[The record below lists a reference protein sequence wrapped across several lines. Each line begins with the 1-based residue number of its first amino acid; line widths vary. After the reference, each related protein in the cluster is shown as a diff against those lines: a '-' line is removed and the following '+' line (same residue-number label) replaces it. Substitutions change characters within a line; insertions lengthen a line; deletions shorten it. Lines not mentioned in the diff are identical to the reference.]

1 MRALPNTVA
10 EIFLRELDLEMET
23 TRRLLERVPPDRL
36 DWRPHPKSMTMGE
49 LAEHVAELATW
60 GLRIDEPSFEEGTR
74 RRVPYDSVGELL
86 ARFDENVAASR
97 AAIAGKTDEDL
108 RERLTVT
115 RGRTTYRMSKASVL
129 RRVFLN
135 HLIHHRGQL
144 SVYLRANDVPLPP
157 IYGASADEA
166 PTG

>member
-1 MRALPNTVA
+1 MTIADV
-10 EIFLRELDLEMET
+10 FLREFDLEMET
-23 TRRLLERVPPDRL
+23 TRHVLERVPSGRL
-36 DWRPHPKSMTMGE
+36 DWRPHSKSMTMGE
-49 LAEHVAELATW
+49 LAGHVAELATW
-60 GLRIDEPSFEEGTR
+60 GLRMDEPSFEEGTR
-74 RRVPYDSVGELL
+74 PRVPFDSVGELL

-97 AAIAGKTDEDL
+97 AAISRKTDDDL

-115 RGRTTYRMSKASVL
+115 RGSATYKMSKASVL

-157 IYGASADEA
+157 IYGPSADEA